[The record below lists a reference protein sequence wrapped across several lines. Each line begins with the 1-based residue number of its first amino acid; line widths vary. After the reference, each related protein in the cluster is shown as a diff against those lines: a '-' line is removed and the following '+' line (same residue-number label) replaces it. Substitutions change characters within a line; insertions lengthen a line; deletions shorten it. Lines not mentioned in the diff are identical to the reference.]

1 MSDLET
7 FRRETRAWLE
17 ANCPPEMRRPMTSE
31 NDTYWGGRNAR
42 FSSEPQR
49 VWFERMRDKGWTVP
63 DWPKEYGGGGLD
75 RAEHKVLR
83 EEMSAMGAR
92 SPLSSFGIWML
103 GPALLKYGNEA
114 QKKEHLP
121 KIAAGLIRWCQGYSE
136 PNAGS
141 DLASLQTRAES
152 DGDDF
157 IINGQK
163 IWTSYAN
170 YADWIFCLV
179 RTDPSAKKHD
189 GISFI
194 LFDMASKGVST
205 KPILLISGRSP
216 FCETFFDNVR
226 APKAKVGGTANRG
239 WDVAKYLLQHERAMI
254 SGMGER
260 GVGRPLGQV
269 AADSVGTDEQGR
281 LEDPMLRGQ
290 IATFEIDEA
299 ALAAAAERAVD
310 LAKAGQSHPAFSSA
324 MKYYGTELN
333 KRRYEILMSA
343 GGIDAPAWDSARG
356 LISDK
361 APVSH
366 LRQLRDANDT
376 TGFSRELWKAFAE
389 MGFSGLLVPE
399 NFGGSGLGCVEAGVV
414 MEEIGRTLMPSPFL
428 ATAVLAA
435 SALSRGGSEA
445 QKSAHLPKI
454 SDGSLLAALAVDEG
468 AKHRPLQINLQAV
481 RSGNGFK
488 LNGAKAFVV
497 DGHTADLLIVAG
509 RTGGSAGER
518 NGLTLFLVDPK
529 AKGVA
534 VERTMMVDAH
544 NAARIEFANVEVDA
558 DHVLGEVDQ
567 GGVLLDGVLNIGR
580 GAVASEMVG
589 LSEEV
594 FGRSVTY
601 LKERK
606 QFGKLIGEFQA
617 LQHRAAELY
626 IDIEITRA
634 AVLKALQTLD
644 GDFDKA
650 GAAVAVAK
658 ARAGSTATLAVQE
671 GVQMHG
677 GMGMTDQFDIGF
689 FMKRARVCQELFGD
703 SNYHAD
709 QLARMKSY

>member
-1 MSDLET
+1 M
-7 FRRETRAWLE
+7 
-17 ANCPPEMRRPMTSE
+17 
-31 NDTYWGGRNAR
+31 
-42 FSSEPQR
+42 
-49 VWFERMRDKGWTVP
+49 P

-75 RAEHKVLR
+75 AAEHKVLR
-83 EEMSAMGAR
+83 EEMAAMGAR

-103 GPALLKYGNEA
+103 GPALLKYGTEA

-152 DGDDF
+152 DGDDY

-179 RTDPSAKKHD
+179 RTDPTAKKHD

-205 KPILLISGRSP
+205 KPILLISGYSP

-226 APKAKVGGTANRG
+226 VPKSHVVGTVNRG

-269 AADSVGTDEQGR
+269 AADSVGADAQGR
-281 LEDPMLRGQ
+281 LEDADAAQPDLDLRDRRGG
-290 IATFEIDEA
+290 
-299 ALAAAAERAVD
+299 AVRRQPN
-310 LAKAGQSHPAFSSA
+310 ARSIWRKPGQSHPAFSSA

-333 KRRYEILMSA
+333 KRRHEILMSA
-343 GGIDAPAWDSARG
+343 GGADALEWESERSRGGARPRAWLRTKANSIEGGTSRGDARHRRQAHPRSAGGLEEAPASCRGPVNHGCRSDRTRSLEIRDRAHRMRSLTIAGTTKSIDDLFVTGIHQWPSSSPKNNPCCATARAALSATRRRCR
-356 LISDK
+356 IC
-361 APVSH
+361 VS
-366 LRQLRDANDT
+366 LRDSKDA
-376 TGFSRELWKAFAE
+376 TGFSRDLWKAFAE

-428 ATAVLAA
+428 STAVLAA

-454 SDGSLLAALAVDEG
+454 ADGSLLAALAIDEG
-468 AKHRPLQINLQAV
+468 AKHRPLQTKLQAV

-509 RTGGSAGER
+509 QHRRRGRRAQRADAVPGRPQGQRHRHRAHGDGRRAQRRADRIQQMSRSMPIMCSARSIRAGR
-518 NGLTLFLVDPK
+518 CWK
-529 AKGVA
+529 ACSTSA
-534 VERTMMVDAH
+534 
-544 NAARIEFANVEVDA
+544 AARWLPKWWA
-558 DHVLGEVDQ
+558 
-567 GGVLLDGVLNIGR
+567 
-580 GAVASEMVG
+580 
-589 LSEEV
+589 
-594 FGRSVTY
+594 
-601 LKERK
+601 
-606 QFGKLIGEFQA
+606 
-617 LQHRAAELY
+617 
-626 IDIEITRA
+626 
-634 AVLKALQTLD
+634 
-644 GDFDKA
+644 
-650 GAAVAVAK
+650 
-658 ARAGSTATLAVQE
+658 
-671 GVQMHG
+671 
-677 GMGMTDQFDIGF
+677 
-689 FMKRARVCQELFGD
+689 
-703 SNYHAD
+703 
-709 QLARMKSY
+709 